1 MHFCDG
7 YLLHIATMLLCSDI
21 CVISPFGEVFLM
33 LSHKLNIL
41 RILLYSINV
50 ATNVAVEM

>member
-7 YLLHIATMLLCSDI
+7 YLLHIATLLLCSDI
-21 CVISPFGEVFLM
+21 CVISPFGEVFSM
-33 LSHKLNIL
+33 LSRKLNIL